1 MNLGHLRHS
10 VLITGLLA
18 SVIGMSACQE
28 QPEPEASLGEDIAA
42 EQSMSAEPAEPND
55 TALATES
62 NDIEMVADDTAATV
76 DGGVTQLTYLCS
88 PELKIDATYKDDA
101 REVVLDTDQGTLTL
115 MQTNDGSNPEV
126 FEAQTAMDGGEGF
139 TQWRVAHEARETG
152 VMRTAGTDTNDVT
165 TYECNKAE

>member
-28 QPEPEASLGEDIAA
+28 QPEPEASLGEDITT
-42 EQSMSAEPAEPND
+42 EQSMSAEPAEPSD
-55 TALATES
+55 TALATE
-62 NDIEMVADDTAATV
+62 NDVDMVADDTVATV
-76 DGGVTQLTYLCS
+76 DGGVSQLTYLCT
-88 PELKIDATYKDDA
+88 PALKIEATYKDDA
-101 REVVLDTDQGTLTL
+101 GEVVLDTDQGTLTL
-115 MQTNDGSNPEV
+115 MQTNEGSNPEV

-152 VMRTAGTDTNDVT
+152 VMRMAGADTNDVT
-165 TYECNKAE
+165 TYECNKSE